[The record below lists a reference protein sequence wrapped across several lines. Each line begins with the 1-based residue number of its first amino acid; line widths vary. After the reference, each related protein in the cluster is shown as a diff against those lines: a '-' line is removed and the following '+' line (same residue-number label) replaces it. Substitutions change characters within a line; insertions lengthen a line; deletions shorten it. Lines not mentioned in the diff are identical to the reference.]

1 MDNKYIVDIL
11 YYMLKQQG
19 IHAYRADVCIA
30 TDAQWDEWCDLFD
43 KYC

>member
-1 MDNKYIVDIL
+1 MKQIL
-11 YYMLKQQG
+11 ITILAD
-19 IHAYRADVCIA
+19 AYKRDGA

>member
-1 MDNKYIVDIL
+1 MKQIL
-11 YYMLKQQG
+11 
-19 IHAYRADVCIA
+19 ITIADAYKRDGA